1 MRIKRFKSEEMNK
14 KAESI
19 QPTFKTETKDD
30 GTNEIVIY
38 GDIGD
43 SWLFD
48 STSAKEV
55 KNAIDNMTGNISIR
69 LNSPGGDAFDG
80 IAIYNLLKNHDGN
93 VTVNVDG
100 WAASAAS
107 IIAMAADEI
116 IMGTG
121 TMLMVHEAWT
131 LAIGNKNDISKTIN
145 ALEGLDSSLVDIY
158 MTRFKG
164 ERAEIETMMT
174 NETWFTAN
182 EAVDIGLAD
191 SVVEIEEESSNPDP
205 EAFKES
211 VLVRFQKEQHK
222 PEAKGKTINI
232 LDKFKRQ

>member
-1 MRIKRFKSEEMNK
+1 MNK

-38 GDIGD
+38 GDVGD

-55 KNAIDNMTGNISIR
+55 KNAIDNMTGDISIR

-80 IAIYNLLKNHDGN
+80 IAIYNLLKNHEGK
-93 VTVNVDG
+93 VIVNVDG

-116 IMGTG
+116 VMGTG
-121 TMLMVHEAWT
+121 TMLMIHEAWT
-131 LAIGNKNDISKTIN
+131 IAFGNKTDIDKTMN
-145 ALEGLDSSLVDIY
+145 ALEGLDESLADIY

-164 ERAEIETMMT
+164 ERSEVETMMV
-174 NETWFTAN
+174 NETWFTAS

-191 SVVEIEEESSNPDP
+191 NVVEIEEEPSNP

-211 VLVRFQKEQHK
+211 VLARFKQPTAASATKN
-222 PEAKGKTINI
+222 NI
-232 LDKFKRQ
+232 LDKFKRQE